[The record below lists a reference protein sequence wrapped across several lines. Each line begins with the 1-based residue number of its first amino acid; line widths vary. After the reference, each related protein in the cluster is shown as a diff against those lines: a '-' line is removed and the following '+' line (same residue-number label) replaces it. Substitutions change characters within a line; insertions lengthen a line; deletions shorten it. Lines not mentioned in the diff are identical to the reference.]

1 MRTDPY
7 SGGTAGNVI
16 ANRLTENHNINVLII
31 ESGPSNLHVLN
42 SIVPFFAT
50 QLEDTE
56 YDWNF
61 TTIAQDSLGGRVLDF
76 PRGHI
81 LGGSSSISESEYI
94 YSPRLS
100 DGAISLD
107 AMFYTRGSSS
117 DFDRFAA
124 VTGDDGWS
132 WDKLQPYIRKNE
144 KWTAPADH
152 HNATGQFDPAVHGF
166 HGINAVSLGAFP
178 HPSDPRVIQTT
189 SELPDDFPFNLDM
202 NSGNPLG
209 LGWLQVT
216 IKRGERSSSATSYLG
231 AKFIDRQNLHV
242 LLNTRVTRL
251 LETRAPGPSQP
262 VIRTVEFADEDTQKP
277 RITLTATKEVI
288 LSAGAIGTPH
298 ILLHSG
304 IGDAKSL
311 KAIGIQPVVDL
322 QDVGRNLID
331 QPALGNAWLVN
342 SNDTLDEIS
351 ANQTIRDEALQQ
363 WEKNRTGPLAAS
375 PTTHLAFS
383 RIPSDSPIFNS
394 VRDPTSGK
402 NTPHYELV
410 ISNGAGLRPMQG
422 HFISI
427 GTTVVSP
434 TARGSVSLN
443 STDPFEQPLI
453 DPAYLATEFDIF
465 AMREAVRSAQKFFT
479 APVWKDY
486 ILSPVGGL
494 ENATSDQLLD
504 DYIRK
509 GIFTSAHP
517 VGTAAMSAKNANFGV
532 VDPDLRAKGISGLRI
547 VDASVMPFVPCAHTQ
562 APVYIIAERA
572 SDLIKEAWGLL

>member
-1 MRTDPY
+1 MGTYPY

-16 ANRLTENHNINVLII
+16 ANRLTENHNINVLVI
-31 ESGPSNLHVLN
+31 ESGPSNQHVLN
-42 SIVPFFAT
+42 STVPFFAT
-50 QLEDTE
+50 SLGGTE

-61 TTIAQDSLGGRVLDF
+61 TTVAQDSLGGRVINF

-81 LGGSSSISESEYI
+81 LGGSSSI
-94 YSPRLS
+94 
-100 DGAISLD
+100 
-107 AMFYTRGSSS
+107 T
-117 DFDRFAA
+117 

-152 HNATGQFDPAVHGF
+152 HDTTGQFDPAVHGF
-166 HGINAVSLGAFP
+166 QGINAVSLSGFS

-202 NSGNPLG
+202 NSGDPLG
-209 LGWLQVT
+209 LGWLQAT
-216 IKRGERSSSATSYLG
+216 IKRGERSSSATSYLE

-251 LETRAPGPSQP
+251 LETRSSGPSQP

-288 LSAGAIGTPH
+288 LSAGTIGTPH

-311 KAIGIQPVVDL
+311 KAIGIRPVVDL
-322 QDVGRNLID
+322 QDVGRNLSD
-331 QPALGNAWLVN
+331 QPALGNACISTN
-342 SNDTLDEIS
+342 ATLRE
-351 ANQTIRDEALQQ
+351 EVLQQ
-363 WEKNRTGPLAAS
+363 WEKHRTGPLVAS
-375 PTTHLAFS
+375 SSTHLAFS
-383 RIPSDSPIFNS
+383 RISSDSPIFNS
-394 VRDPTSGK
+394 VRDPASGK

-410 ISNGAGLRPMQG
+410 ISNGAGLRTMQG

-427 GTTVVSP
+427 GTIVVSP
-434 TARGSVSLN
+434 IARGSVSLG
-443 STDPFEQPLI
+443 STDPFDQPLI
-453 DPAYLATEFDIF
+453 DPTFLATEFDIF
-465 AMREAVRSAQKFFT
+465 AMREAVKSAQKFFT

-486 ILSPVGGL
+486 VLSPVGGL

-504 DYIRK
+504 DYIRR
-509 GIFTSAHP
+509 GVFSAAHP
-517 VGTAAMSAKNANFGV
+517 VGTAAMSAKNASFGV

-547 VDASVMPFVPCAHTQ
+547 VDASVMPFVTCAHTQ

-572 SDLIKEAWGLL
+572 SDLIKEAWKLL